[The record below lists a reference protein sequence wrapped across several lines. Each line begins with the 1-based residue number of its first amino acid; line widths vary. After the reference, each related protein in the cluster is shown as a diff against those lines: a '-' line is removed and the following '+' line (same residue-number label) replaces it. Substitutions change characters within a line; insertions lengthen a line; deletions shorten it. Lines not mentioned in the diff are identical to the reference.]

1 MKSTRIKETV
11 EVRDPGEVEIG
22 IAEVKARSVR
32 GIVVL
37 TGRTFF
43 LQIIAVIASGFL
55 WAYLGPS
62 ELGVFFILNAVI
74 NFLNYFSDVGL
85 AAALIQKKT
94 HPTDVDLK
102 TTFFVQELLVLTLI
116 GIVVLLTPF
125 FTQKYS
131 LTQDGVVLLYALALS
146 FFLSSLKSIPS
157 ILLERKLDFIKLT
170 FPQILEQVLYF
181 VVLVYFAVNGYGIK
195 SFTIAVI
202 ARDIIGLV
210 SIYWL
215 QPWMPGI
222 AFSRSTLKDLFRFG
236 IPFQINTLLAAFKD
250 DGMTIVLGGI
260 LGPAGVGF
268 LGTAQKFARYP
279 LTFFM
284 DTVTRVT
291 FPAFSRMQ
299 DSPLDLARS
308 VTRSI
313 FFICFLVFPS
323 LVGLA
328 IVAPYIVEVIPRY
341 NQWKPALVAL
351 TFVSIN
357 FMFAAATTQL
367 TNLLNA
373 IGKIRITFFLMIM
386 WTTLTW
392 VFIPLLA
399 MRFGVNGAAL
409 GYSLV
414 GSSSLIAIYIA
425 KKHVNFSLYHSVGKP
440 LIGTGIMAT
449 VLVLLRIF
457 LPLNSYSIIIL
468 SLVGAI
474 VYVVVMVALVGA
486 SLVEDAKKSFK
497 TVIGKKIA

>member
-1 MKSTRIKETV
+1 MKPTAAKESV
-11 EVRDPGEVEIG
+11 EVRDPGEIEIG
-22 IAEVKARSVR
+22 IEDVKARSVR

-43 LQIIAVIASGFL
+43 LQIIAVVASGFM
-55 WAYLGPS
+55 WAYLGPK
-62 ELGVFFILNAVI
+62 ELGIFFILNAVI
-74 NFLNYFSDVGL
+74 NFLNYFSDIGL
-85 AAALIQKKT
+85 AAALIQKKN
-94 HPTDVDLK
+94 HPTETDLK
-102 TTFFVQELLVLTLI
+102 TTFFVQELLVVGII
-116 GIVVLLTPF
+116 GIVVAFTPYLT
-125 FTQKYS
+125 QHYS
-131 LTQDGVVLLYALALS
+131 LDRDGVILLYALALS

-170 FPQILEQVLYF
+170 FPQILEQVVYY
-181 VVLVYFAVNGYGIK
+181 VILVILAIQGYGIR

-202 ARDIIGLV
+202 VRDIVGLV

-215 QPWMPGI
+215 QPWKPGF
-222 AFSRSTLKDLFRFG
+222 AFSKETLKDLFKFG
-236 IPFQINTLLAAFKD
+236 IPYQVNTLLAAFKD
-250 DGMTIVLGGI
+250 DGMTIILGGI

-299 DSPLDLARS
+299 DSPDHLARS

-328 IVAPYIVEVIPRY
+328 ILAPYIVELIPRY
-341 NQWKPALVAL
+341 NQWKPALIAL

-373 IGKIRITFFLMIM
+373 IGKIKITFFLMIM
-386 WTTLTW
+386 WTALTW
-392 VFIPLLA
+392 ALIPFLA
-399 MRFGVNGAAL
+399 TKFGADGAAL
-409 GYSLV
+409 GYALV
-414 GSSSLIAIYIA
+414 GSSSIVAIFIA
-425 KKHVNFSLYHSVGKP
+425 KKYVDFSLYHSIGKP
-440 LIGTGIMAT
+440 LLGTAIMAT
-449 VLVLLRIF
+449 VMLIIKMF
-457 LPLNSYSIIIL
+457 LPVTTYTMLIL
-468 SLVGAI
+468 MLVGAV
-474 VYVVVMVALVGA
+474 VYGVVMVVIVGA

-497 TVIGKKIA
+497 TVIGK

>member
-1 MKSTRIKETV
+1 MARHEVSESV
-11 EVRDPGEVEIG
+11 EVRDPSEVEIG
-22 IAEVKARSVR
+22 IEDVKARSVR

-43 LQIIAVIASGFL
+43 LQIIAVVASGFM
-55 WAYLGPS
+55 WAYLGPK
-62 ELGVFFILNAVI
+62 ELGIFFILNAVI
-74 NFLNYFSDVGL
+74 NFLNYFSDIGL
-85 AAALIQKKT
+85 AAALIQKKS
-94 HPTDVDLK
+94 HPTETDLK
-102 TTFFVQELLVLTLI
+102 TTFLVQELLVLVII
-116 GIVVLLTPF
+116 GIVLVFTPF
-125 FTQKYS
+125 FTRHYS
-131 LTQDGVVLLYALALS
+131 LDQDGVILLYALALS

-170 FPQILEQVLYF
+170 FPQILEQVIYYVL
-181 VVLVYFAVNGYGIK
+181 LVYLAINGFGIK

-202 ARDIIGLV
+202 VRDIVGLV

-222 AFSRSTLKDLFRFG
+222 AFSKETLKDLFKFG
-236 IPFQINTLLAAFKD
+236 IPFQINTLLAALKD
-250 DGMTIVLGGI
+250 DGMTLVLGGV
-260 LGPAGVGF
+260 LGPVGVGF

-299 DSPLDLARS
+299 DEPEHLAKS

-328 IVAPYIVEVIPRY
+328 VLAPFIVEVIPRY

-373 IGKIRITFFLMIM
+373 IGKIKITFFLMIM
-386 WTTLTW
+386 WTVLTW
-392 VFIPLLA
+392 LLIPFLGIK
-399 MRFGVNGAAL
+399 FGVDGAAL
-409 GYSLV
+409 GYALV
-414 GSSSLIAIYIA
+414 GSSSVVAIYIA
-425 KKHVNFSLYHSVGKP
+425 KKYVNFSVYYAVGRP
-440 LIGTGIMAT
+440 LFGTIIMAS
-449 VLVLLRIF
+449 VLLILKMF
-457 LPLNSYSIIIL
+457 LPVNSYSMVIL
-468 SLVGAI
+468 MLVGSI
-474 VYVVVMVALVGA
+474 VYGVVMVAIVGA
-486 SLVEDAKKSFK
+486 SLIEDAKKSFK
-497 TVIGKKIA
+497 TILGR